1 MLFSLD
7 NRVIKLG
14 GAVMEGLYDYYFNVD
29 LMIHEVILNAPS
41 IIDQDEKRKVDQ
53 T

>member
-1 MLFSLD
+1 MIFSLD

-14 GAVMEGLYDYYFNVD
+14 GAVMEGPYDYYFNVD

-41 IIDQDEKRKVDQ
+41 NIDHDEKRKVDH